1 MAMTDAWVPVDTF
14 AVRLRLI
21 RFELGASVDEICSA
35 CQVKPATWSKWE
47 RGAEPR
53 RMGAVVMQIAEA
65 TGADRDWL
73 MWGGPLAPS
82 TKWYLSS
89 RAAVA
94 AA

>member
-1 MAMTDAWVPVDTF
+1 MPTDSF
-14 AVRLRLI
+14 ALRLRLV
-21 RFELGASVDEICSA
+21 RFELGASVDEIGAA
-35 CQVKPATWSKWE
+35 CEVKPATWSKWE
-47 RGAEPR
+47 RGGAPR
-53 RMGAVVMQIAEA
+53 KMSEVVMRIAEA